1 MLASLLLFVLPQ
13 VTVIRDVTIIDGP
26 SSAAR
31 PHQVVTLSGDRITAV
46 APLASSGVPRGAR
59 VIEGGGKFL
68 LPGFIDTHAHVAFGP
83 ITMRTVRGG
92 PQLSLTYD
100 HAVSLETLRMLLA
113 FGVTTVRNPA
123 GPAEHALALRDS
135 VERGQLVGPRVRT
148 AGEAIDVFE
157 APGLGRAA
165 TTPDAVRA
173 EVARQAALG
182 VDYIK
187 LYAGLSPALVR
198 AGAEEARAR
207 GVKAITHTMLTT
219 WTDAAAAG
227 VHGIVHVVPG
237 SPLLIPATQRTSYM
251 ASMRGTQFM
260 AQWFRYADLESPEIR
275 AMTEALVRQGTW
287 LDLTLVTFD
296 RMYRGNQESVTKGP
310 DLVYAHPTMV
320 TDWGKFSLSSGWSEA
335 DYREAAALWRAVE
348 RFVRHLHRAGVRM
361 SVGTDANNPWVPPG
375 ISFHRELEL
384 LVRAGIPVA
393 DVLRM
398 ATLGGAQSLGMD
410 GDIGTVATGK
420 RADLVLL
427 DANPLETISNTQRIV
442 LVVQGGRALR
452 PSELLPSRVP
462 RRE

>member
-1 MLASLLLFVLPQ
+1 M
-13 VTVIRDVTIIDGP
+13 
-26 SSAAR
+26 
-31 PHQVVTLSGDRITAV
+31 
-46 APLASSGVPRGAR
+46 
-59 VIEGGGKFL
+59 
-68 LPGFIDTHAHVAFGP
+68 
-83 ITMRTVRGG
+83 
-92 PQLSLTYD
+92 SLTYD
-100 HAVSLETLRMLLA
+100 HAVSLATLRMLLA
-113 FGVTTVRNPA
+113 FGVTTVRNPG
-123 GPAEHALALRDS
+123 GPTERAVALRDS
-135 VERGQLVGPRVRT
+135 IERGQLVGPRVRT
-148 AGEAIDVFE
+148 AGEVIDVFD

-165 TTPDAVRA
+165 TTPDAMRA

-198 AGAEEARAR
+198 VGAEEARAR
-207 GVKAITHTMLTT
+207 GVKAITHTMVTT

-237 SPLLIPATQRTSYM
+237 SPLLIPAPQRAPYM

-275 AMTEALVRQGTW
+275 AMTGALVRHGTW

-296 RMYRGNQESVTKGP
+296 RMYRGNQDAVTKSP
-310 DLVYAHPTMV
+310 DLAYAHPTMV
-320 TDWGKFSLSSGWSEA
+320 TDWGKFSLSSGWTDA
-335 DYREAAALWRAVE
+335 DHREATALWPAVE
-348 RFVRHLHRAGVRM
+348 RFVRHLHAAGVRM
-361 SVGTDANNPWVPPG
+361 SVGTDANNPWVAPG

-410 GDIGTVATGK
+410 DDIGTVASGK

-427 DANPLETISNTQRIV
+427 DANPLENISNTQRIA
-442 LVVQGGRALR
+442 LVVQGGREFR
-452 PSELLPSRVP
+452 RSEVLPSRV
-462 RRE
+462 R